1 MAVLTLSLGAPFT
14 RQNSLSTSNI
24 FKVNFAG
31 LEDKYF
37 PLQQHLNS
45 FKCSCSLPGHWR
57 GALVQGEEDAESIPA
72 VKGLICRMMP
82 NSLLGRREILS
93 SKRPRAFAKVPQ
105 ISCTLETFTA
115 ASWVTF
121 SMGVFEIQGEV
132 DPFSVLGAELCL
144 VFLPCNIFPLD
155 FCSPRWVSPNHS
167 AFFLLVLKGLH
178 PQSYLYLC
186 L

>member
-1 MAVLTLSLGAPFT
+1 M
-14 RQNSLSTSNI
+14 
-24 FKVNFAG
+24 
-31 LEDKYF
+31 
-37 PLQQHLNS
+37 
-45 FKCSCSLPGHWR
+45 
-57 GALVQGEEDAESIPA
+57 QGEEDAESIPA
-72 VKGLICRMMP
+72 MKGLICRMMP

-93 SKRPRAFAKVPQ
+93 SKRPRAFAKASQP
-105 ISCTLETFTA
+105 SCTLETFTA

-132 DPFSVLGAELCL
+132 DPFSVLGAKLCL
-144 VFLPCNIFPLD
+144 VFLPCNIFPCD
-155 FCSPRWVSPNHS
+155 FCSPRWVSPKHS